1 MIFSFKVAIQSIL
14 TISVITSIVSTVILV
29 SKFFSRAFMARLQNN
44 ASKPSKERTK
54 LESDVVINLARLMTK
69 NADQMSTLISQHGL
83 SLAHFNVLRILRG
96 AKSDGLPCGTVGERL
111 INKEPDMTRLLD
123 RMEKQNLVVRSRD
136 QADRR
141 IVTARITIHGLEILK
156 ALDEPLENLLHQHFG
171 HVSSQKLEAFL
182 EVIAE
187 IRGRAS

>member
-1 MIFSFKVAIQSIL
+1 
-14 TISVITSIVSTVILV
+14 
-29 SKFFSRAFMARLQNN
+29 MARPQNN

-69 NADQMSTLISQHGL
+69 NADQMSTLIGQHGL

-141 IVTARITIHGLEILK
+141 IVTARITEHGLEILK
-156 ALDEPLENLLHQHFG
+156 ALDEPLANLLHQHFG

-187 IRGRAS
+187 IQGRAS